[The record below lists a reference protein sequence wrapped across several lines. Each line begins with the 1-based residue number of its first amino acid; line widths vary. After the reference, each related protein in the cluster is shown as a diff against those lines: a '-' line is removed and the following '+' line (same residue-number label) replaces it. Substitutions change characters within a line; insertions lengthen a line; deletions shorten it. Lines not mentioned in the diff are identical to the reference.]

1 MLLPGKYIR
10 LLIHVLAWMLVG
22 YILIMQ
28 LSLVLGLSL
37 PVAYYFKQSVLL
49 SFLIAYFYCNEKIF
63 VPKLFYKAN
72 RVSFFTLHIG
82 VITFL
87 QLTGKAIDA
96 VFDLRDK
103 MLAAIAATT
112 NVRINLKNWWNLDAT
127 LLLTSIVVAG
137 ISTCIALVQLWQSD
151 LRKSEA
157 MRKKQL
163 DAELALLKAQIH
175 PHFFFNTLNNIYALS
190 YDNVESSRTSLY
202 KLSRMMRYL
211 LYETPNNQ
219 TMLSKEI
226 GFVKDYIEL
235 MSLRMTDSMDIRFEV
250 PETVTEKMIAPMM
263 LLPFIENAFKHGVSS
278 FRDGFI
284 TIRISQNNDTLM
296 LYVEN
301 QIFKDHNTKIEDG
314 GIGLTNTER
323 RLKMTYP
330 TQHTLQYG
338 RTENGSYIVE
348 LELTL

>member
-10 LLIHVLAWMLVG
+10 LVIHVLAWMLVG
-22 YILIMQ
+22 YILVMQ

-37 PVAYYFKQSVLL
+37 PAPYYFKQCMLL
-49 SFLIAYFYCNEKIF
+49 AMLIAYFYANEKIF
-63 VPKLFYKAN
+63 VPRLFYKPN

-82 VITFL
+82 IITIL
-87 QLTGKAIDA
+87 QLTGKLID
-96 VFDLRDK
+96 FLFGLRDK

-137 ISTCIALVQLWQSD
+137 ISTCIALVQLRQSD

-157 MRKKQL
+157 IRKKQL

-250 PETVTEKMIAPMM
+250 PEKITEKMIAPMM

-278 FRDGFI
+278 FRDGAI
-284 TIRISQNNDTLM
+284 TIRISQHNNKLR

-301 QIFKDHNTKIEDG
+301 QIFKDQNTKIEDG

-330 TQHTLQYG
+330 AQHTLQYG
-338 RTENGSYIVE
+338 KTENGSYIVE